1 MGYKTKSMLKQLS
14 GLSANYYLDKEL
26 NKFTDKISEKPKQG
40 ESIAKSS
47 KKFTPFEILKS
58 KDSARDR
65 DENKQVRKAGRK
77 AARNTDVDFVK
88 ATPMGSDYFSLMAA
102 TAENLASRGAGKR
115 KAKKEAKSLKR
126 KMLSEGRDAK
136 PIEIK
141 GVKKTTPSASNE
153 EVKVPKKT
161 DRFKTLPTTPDDPSL
176 VPKIKEKVK
185 ASEPVKDYLT
195 NYGPPPPPPSAPDLN
210 QAFGRKI
217 YDVTVK
223 TGEDARRILTPEAG
237 REMEQKQRDMSTV
250 GKSRDEINRV
260 AQDFRK
266 KRAFAENL
274 IFTGTNIPFSVEN
287 ADVAD
292 FDAKLFDD
300 KLQES
305 KNKKKEAR
313 EAAKKRAIEEAQ
325 KRLDGVQMLGDGFNK
340 GMSRKNKYK
349 K

>member
-58 KDSARDR
+58 KGSAIKR
-65 DENKQVRKAGRK
+65 DEKKQIRKAGRE

-102 TAENLASRGAGKR
+102 TAENLASRAGVKGKAR
-115 KAKKEAKSLKR
+115 KAAKDLKR
-126 KMLSEGRDAK
+126 KDLREVK
-136 PIEIK
+136 PMESK
-141 GVKKTTPSASNE
+141 GVKKTTPSVSKE
-153 EVKVPKKT
+153 EIKVPKKT
-161 DRFKTLPTTPDDPSL
+161 DRFKTLPTTPDDTFL
-176 VPKIKEKVK
+176 VPKIKEKVNESK
-185 ASEPVKDYLT
+185 SVPVKDYLT
-195 NYGPPPPPPSAPDLN
+195 DYGPLALPSSNQDLN
-210 QAFGRKI
+210 ENFRRKI
-217 YDVTVK
+217 KDVTAK
-223 TGEDARRILTPEAG
+223 TVDDARRILTPEAG
-237 REMEQKQRDMSTV
+237 REMEQKQRDMLTA

-260 AQDFRK
+260 AQKFK
-266 KRAFAENL
+266 KDRAFAEKL
-274 IFTGTNIPFSVEN
+274 IRTGTNNPFSVEKS
-287 ADVAD
+287 VVTD
-292 FDAKLFDD
+292 FDV

-305 KNKKKEAR
+305 KNKKKEER
-313 EAAKKRAIEEAQ
+313 EAANERAIKEAQ
-325 KRLDGVQMLGDGFNK
+325 ERLGGVQMLGDGFNK

>member
-26 NKFTDKISEKPKQG
+26 NKFTNKISEKPKQG

-58 KDSARDR
+58 KGSAIKR
-65 DENKQVRKAGRK
+65 DEKKQIRKAGRE

-102 TAENLASRGAGKR
+102 TAENLASRAGVKGKAR
-115 KAKKEAKSLKR
+115 KAAKDLKR
-126 KMLSEGRDAK
+126 KDLREVK
-136 PIEIK
+136 PIESK
-141 GVKKTTPSASNE
+141 GVKKIQSTSPTPSASNKE
-153 EVKVPKKT
+153 IRVPKNT

-176 VPKIKEKVK
+176 VPKIKEKVNK
-185 ASEPVKDYLT
+185 KEPVKDYLSD
-195 NYGPPPPPPSAPDLN
+195 YGPLAPPSSNQDLN
-210 QAFGRKI
+210 ENFGRKI
-217 YDVTVK
+217 KGVIDKTVD
-223 TGEDARRILTPEAG
+223 DARYILTRKAG
-237 REMEQKQRDMSTV
+237 EEMEQKVRDMKAV

-260 AQDFRK
+260 AQKFK
-266 KRAFAENL
+266 KDRAFAEKL
-274 IFTGTNIPFSVEN
+274 IRTGTNTPSIPKAN
-287 ADVAD
+287 AAD
-292 FDAKLFDD
+292 FDA

-305 KNKKKEAR
+305 KNKKKEER

-325 KRLDGVQMLGDGFNK
+325 ERLGGVQMLGDGFNK